1 MRFHDLWF
9 QKFIFMT
16 RFSFLIILF
25 LFLFTPKASAQN
37 LYITGGHY
45 FDVNS
50 GEMLPNQGMVI
61 ISGKIVGMDRESL
74 RDKDCVPLELGQ
86 DDYIIPGIF
95 DLHAHYRVTFDG
107 VRRDEVAANPV
118 IFLANGVTSTF
129 PGGEI
134 QPEVMLEA
142 RRSINR
148 GEKIGARIHSSG
160 PYFGTAFPA
169 WNRGTTIE
177 DVYKKVDK
185 WAELG
190 VAGFKAKGISP
201 ILLKALIE
209 RAHKHGLTVTAHLG
223 SGYRNTVNPRDAIS
237 MGIDRIE
244 HFLGGDALPDTTSA
258 YATLQDLAIDDEATL
273 ALIDKEI
280 DHFIA
285 NGVYFDATLTAYG
298 YYGHRKTF
306 YEYWHDE
313 RQYLTPYA
321 FKITEDTRQ
330 RLDRFQKIFDVKKF
344 TVKRFYDKGGQIT
357 LGTDHPS
364 VGEYIP
370 GFSAHREMEALNAI
384 GIPAAEVLKI
394 ATINGARALKKSDQL
409 GSLEVGKLADA
420 FIIKG
425 NPLEDITRTR
435 SVHTV
440 IKGGEVYSTKT
451 LLESVRGKMGPTSAE
466 DWRQQ

>member
-1 MRFHDLWF
+1 MNRSILV
-9 QKFIFMT
+9 
-16 RFSFLIILF
+16 SAIILC
-25 LFLFTPKASAQN
+25 LVSISLQAQN

-45 FDVNS
+45 FDVNT
-50 GEMLPNQGMVI
+50 GEMIANSGMIVR
-61 ISGKIVGMDRESL
+61 SGKIVGLDTE
-74 RDKDCVPLELGQ
+74 LENTEAYEVLDLQ
-86 DDYIIPGIF
+86 SDNYIIPGIF

-107 VRRDEVAANPV
+107 ARRDEVEANPT

-142 RRSINR
+142 RRQINR
-148 GEKIGARIHSSG
+148 GEKVGARIHSSG
-160 PYFGTAFPA
+160 PYFGTALPA
-169 WNRGTTIE
+169 WNRGTTVE
-177 DVYKKVDK
+177 QVYETVDK

-190 VAGFKAKGISP
+190 VSGFKAKGISP
-201 ILLKALIE
+201 VILKALID
-209 RAHKHGLTVTAHLG
+209 RAHKHGLSVTAHLG
-223 SGYRNTVNPRDAIS
+223 SGYRNTVNPRDAII

-244 HFLGGDALPDTTSA
+244 HFLGGDALPNKTSA
-258 YATLQDLAIDDEATL
+258 YATLQDLDMNDPATA

-298 YYGHRKTF
+298 YYGHRNEL
-306 YEYWHDE
+306 YDYWADE
-313 RQYLTPYA
+313 RKYLTPYA
-321 FKITEDTRQ
+321 FEITKETRQ
-330 RLDRFQKIFDVKKF
+330 KLDRFQKIFDVKKV
-344 TVKRFYDKGGQIT
+344 TVKRYFDKGGIIT

-370 GFSAHREMEALNAI
+370 GFSAHREMEALNSI

-394 ATINGARALKKSDQL
+394 ATINGARALRKSDIL

-420 FIIKG
+420 FIVKG

-440 IKGGEVYSTKT
+440 IKGGEVFNSAE
-451 LLESVRGKMGPTSAE
+451 LLKSVEGKMGPKAE
-466 DWRQQ
+466 GEWSN